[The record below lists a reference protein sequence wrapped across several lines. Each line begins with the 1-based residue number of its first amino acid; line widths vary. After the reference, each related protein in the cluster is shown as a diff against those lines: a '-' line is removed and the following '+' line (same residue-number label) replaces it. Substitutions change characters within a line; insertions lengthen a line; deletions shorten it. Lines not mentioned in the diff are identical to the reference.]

1 MSKQSPANPQP
12 NPNNPSSTFPIV
24 GIGASAGGLEAYTDL
39 LRELPTDSGM
49 VFVLIQHLKPDTP
62 SMLSEILARV
72 TEMPVEQVTDNLTVQ
87 PNHVYVIPPDKR
99 MTISNDQLKLAP
111 RDSAQR
117 PFMPINL
124 FFNCLA
130 DEYGHRAIGV
140 VLSGLDSDGAEGL
153 KCIKTAGGITFAQTR
168 NTAQHSGMP
177 NSAVAT
183 GFVDF
188 ILSPAEIAQTLADI
202 AQHPY
207 LNHSLRSQMNE
218 PDQDPPQSQENRP
231 LQQNSLSVIYNLLR
245 ATTGVDFTQYKRTT
259 FERRLRR
266 RMVLHQLNS
275 VEEYVEYLRTDLSE
289 VKALYHD
296 VLITVT
302 SFFRDPD
309 SFAFLKESVFPT
321 LIEQKA
327 PNASIRIW
335 VTGCATGEEC
345 YSLTICLL
353 ECLSAHEANLSIQ
366 VFGTDVSEEAIDIA
380 RQGIYSE
387 NQMAGVSSERRS
399 RFFTRNEGRY
409 QISKAVRE
417 MCVFARQNLGSDPPF
432 SNIDLVSCRNVLI
445 YFTPALQK
453 RVLAIFHYA
462 LHANGF
468 LWLGSSESVGE
479 TSELFSVV
487 DKKHRVYS
495 RNPVTSHLSFDFVT
509 SDYLAL
515 NPNRMPERQNFVE
528 ETSSYT
534 NVQRQADQIVLNRYA
549 PVGVVVNEQ
558 LEIIHFR
565 GDTSPYFRPA
575 PGEPSFNLLK
585 MIRPSLLVEVRSVLE
600 QTKTQKT
607 IARREGLQV
616 EGNLRYIN
624 IEVTPIRNPLSQEF
638 SYLLLFEDGSLV
650 QTPSAEDRDATEP
663 DRSSANG
670 PEVERLKQELA
681 ATRQELLDTQAYLQ
695 ATVEEQEAINQRL
708 TTANEEILS
717 SNEELQSTN
726 EELQTA
732 KEEIQAANEELKT
745 TNEELESRNTE
756 ARLINDDLLNLLIN
770 VNIPIVMLSNDLRIR
785 RFTPAAESLFNLIP
799 GDVGRPISNI
809 RLNVDV
815 PDLEVR
821 ITRVIEM
828 LDTQEHEVQDQ
839 AGHWYRLRIRPY
851 RTTENQID
859 GAVITLVD
867 IDDIK
872 RTMRQLEL
880 SRLYAESIVQTVR
893 EPLLVL
899 SRELRIKT
907 ANRAFYELF
916 QLTEPEVEERR
927 FFDIDSGQ
935 WDITDLRSRL
945 ENCLADPERLQNFE
959 LHHDFLRIGP
969 RYLLINAREIEQ
981 PFGEQMILLSIE
993 DITER
998 KRAEAE
1004 RIQLIQ
1010 EQAARAEAEAA
1021 NASKDEFLSVL
1032 SHELRTPLNSILGWT
1047 AILQRQSFSETTQE
1061 LMTQALNSIE
1071 RGARSQT
1078 RIISDLLEVSSI
1090 IQGKLSLQP
1099 QAVDLT
1105 DLLNLMLDLVQ
1116 PMAESKDIQINRALT
1131 ASPQRL
1137 NLDPDRMQQVFW
1149 NGLSNAIKFTPLGG
1163 EISVSLTYTDDQA
1176 RIDITDTGDGIDPEF
1191 LPYVFDRFRQADS
1204 SNIRRYG
1211 GLGLGLAIVKYFTE
1225 AHHGTVDITSPGIGQ
1240 GSTLTITLP
1249 LSMTVPPPTE
1259 STDSLSPDDTD
1270 AADFSDLC
1278 VLIVEDDSDSLE
1290 ILRLTLQM
1298 QDATV
1303 ITATSVREAINQF
1316 TETVPDLLISDISLP
1331 DQDGFDL
1338 IRQIRAL
1345 PPEQGGNVPAIALT
1359 GYAATSDTE
1368 RLLEAGFQR
1377 HVAKPFDIETLL
1389 VAIISLFRQDPA

>member
-1 MSKQSPANPQP
+1 
-12 NPNNPSSTFPIV
+12 
-24 GIGASAGGLEAYTDL
+24 
-39 LRELPTDSGM
+39 M

-72 TEMPVEQVTDNLTVQ
+72 TDLPVEQVTDNVTVQ
-87 PNHVYVIPPDKR
+87 PNHVYVIPPNKQ
-99 MTISNDQLKLAP
+99 MTVVHDQLKLAP
-111 RDSAQR
+111 REAAQR

-124 FFNCLA
+124 FFESLA

-153 KCIKTAGGITFAQTR
+153 KCIKTAGGITFAQKQ

-188 ILSPAEIAQTLADI
+188 ILSPPEIAQTLVGI

-207 LNHSLRSQMNE
+207 VQHSVRSQTNSPDSNYESSQQE
-218 PDQDPPQSQENRP
+218 PESRP

-275 VEEYVEYLRTDLSE
+275 VEEYVGYLRNDLTE

-302 SFFRDPD
+302 SFFRDPE
-309 SFAFLKESVFPT
+309 SFAFLQKSVFPS

-327 PNASIRIW
+327 LNASIRLW

-345 YSLTICLL
+345 YSLAICLL
-353 ECLSAHEANLSIQ
+353 ECLSAHNASLSIQ
-366 VFGTDVSEEAIDIA
+366 IFGTDVSDEAIEIA
-380 RQGIYSE
+380 RRGTYSE
-387 NQMAGVSSERRS
+387 SQMAGVSAERRR

-409 QISKAVRE
+409 QISKAIRE
-417 MCVFARQNLGSDPPF
+417 FCVFARQNLGSDPPF
-432 SNIDLVSCRNVLI
+432 SNIDLVSCRNVMI

-515 NPNRMPERQNFVE
+515 NPTRATERQNMAA
-528 ETSSYT
+528 ETTSYT

-549 PVGVVVNEQ
+549 PVGVIVNEK

-565 GDTSPYFRPA
+565 GDTSLYFRPA

-600 QTKTQKT
+600 QAKTQKT
-607 IARREGLQV
+607 ITRREGLQV
-616 EGNLRYIN
+616 EGNPRYVHV
-624 IEVTPIRNPLSQEF
+624 EVTPIRNPLSQEF
-638 SYLLLFEDGSLV
+638 SYLLLFEDGAPIQSEPIS
-650 QTPSAEDRDATEP
+650 PSDEFGSDKL
-663 DRSSANG
+663 SASG
-670 PEVERLKQELA
+670 PEVERLRQELA

-745 TNEELESRNTE
+745 TNEELESRNAE
-756 ARLINDDLLNLLIN
+756 ARSVNDDLLNLLIN
-770 VNIPIVMLSNDLRIR
+770 VNIPIVMLSTDLRIR
-785 RFTPAAESLFNLIP
+785 RFTPTAESLFNLIP

-809 RLNVDV
+809 RLNIDV
-815 PDLEVR
+815 PDLESR
-821 ITRVIEM
+821 ISRVIET
-828 LDTQEHEVQDQ
+828 LDTQEYEVQDQ
-839 AGHWYRLRIRPY
+839 QGHWYRLRIRPY

-859 GAVITLVD
+859 GAVVTLID

-872 RTMRQLEL
+872 QTLRELEL
-880 SRLYAESIVQTVR
+880 SRLYAESIVETVR
-893 EPLLVL
+893 EPLIVL
-899 SRELRIKT
+899 TRELRIKT
-907 ANRAFYELF
+907 ANRAFYELS
-916 QLTEPEVEERR
+916 QLTPPEAEEHL

-935 WDITDLRSRL
+935 WDVEDLRSRL
-945 ENCLADPERLQNFE
+945 ENFLADPELLHNFE
-959 LHHDFLRIGP
+959 FSHDFDHMST
-969 RYLLINAREIEQ
+969 RYILVNAREIEQ
-981 PFGEQMILLSIE
+981 PFGEQLILLAIE

-998 KRAEAE
+998 KQAETE

-1047 AILQRQSFSETTQE
+1047 AILQRQSFSEMTPE
-1061 LMTQALNSIE
+1061 LLTQALNSIE
-1071 RGARSQT
+1071 RGARAQT

-1090 IQGKLSLQP
+1090 IQGKLSLQQ
-1099 QAVDLT
+1099 QAINLT
-1105 DLLNLMLDLVQ
+1105 DLLNLVLDLVR
-1116 PMAESKDIQINRALT
+1116 PMAESKNIQINCSLAE
-1131 ASPQRL
+1131 SFQRL

-1149 NGLSNAIKFTPLGG
+1149 NGLTNAIKFTPMGG
-1163 EISVSLTYTDDQA
+1163 QVSISLTYTDDQA
-1176 RIDITDTGDGIDPEF
+1176 RIDITDTGDGIDSEF

-1225 AHHGTVDITSPGIGQ
+1225 AHHGTVEITSPGIGQ
-1240 GSTLTITLP
+1240 GCMLTITLP
-1249 LSMTVPPPTE
+1249 LSMIVPPPID
-1259 STDSLSPDDTD
+1259 STDSLTTDNVD
-1270 AADFSDLC
+1270 AADLSNLC
-1278 VLIVEDDSDSLE
+1278 VLIVEDDTDSLE
-1290 ILRLTLQM
+1290 ILKLTLQM

-1303 ITATSVREAINQF
+1303 ITATSVREAMKQF

-1345 PPEQGGNVPAIALT
+1345 PPEQGGNVLAIALT

-1368 RLLEAGFQR
+1368 HLMEAGFQR

-1389 VAIISLFRQDPA
+1389 ITIIGLFSN

>member
-1 MSKQSPANPQP
+1 MSTNSSPAENPQP
-12 NPNNPSSTFPIV
+12 NNNSNFPIV
-24 GIGASAGGLEAYTDL
+24 GIGASAGGLEAYTNL
-39 LRELPTDSGM
+39 LRELPNDSGM
-49 VFVLIQHLKPDTP
+49 AFVLIQHLKPDTP
-62 SMLSEILARV
+62 SMLSDILVRV
-72 TEMPVEQVTDNLTVQ
+72 TEMPVEQITDNLTVQ
-87 PNHVYVIPPDKR
+87 PNHVYVIPPDKQ

-124 FFNCLA
+124 FFKCLA

-153 KCIKTAGGITFAQTR
+153 KCIKTAGGITFAQTQR
-168 NTAQHSGMP
+168 TAQHSSMP

-188 ILSPAEIAQTLADI
+188 ILAPAEIAQTLADI

-207 LNHSLRSQMNE
+207 LNHSSLRSHMHKSE
-218 PDQDPPQSQENRP
+218 QDPSPLEPENQP

-289 VKALYHD
+289 IKALYHD

-353 ECLSAHEANLSIQ
+353 ECLSAQDANLSIQ

-462 LHANGF
+462 LQANGF

-495 RNPVTSHLSFDFVT
+495 RNPVASHLSFDFVT

-515 NPNRMPERQNFVE
+515 NPSRAPERQNMAA
-528 ETSSYT
+528 ETSSHT

-549 PVGVVVNEQ
+549 PVGVIVSEQ

-565 GDTSPYFRPA
+565 GDTSLYVRPA

-607 IARREGLQV
+607 ITRREGLQV
-616 EGNLRYIN
+616 EGNPRYVN
-624 IEVTPIRNPLSQEF
+624 VEVTPIRNPLSQEF
-638 SYLLLFEDGSLV
+638 SYLLLFENGALIQSEP
-650 QTPSAEDRDATEP
+650 TRPSNEI
-663 DRSSANG
+663 SSDQPPASG

-681 ATRQELLDTQAYLQ
+681 ATRQELLDTQTYLQ

-745 TNEELESRNTE
+745 TNEELESRNAE

-799 GDVGRPISNI
+799 GDIGRPISNI

-815 PDLEVR
+815 PDLEER

-893 EPLLVL
+893 EPLVVL

-916 QLTEPEVEERR
+916 QLTEPEVEERL

-945 ENCLADPERLQNFE
+945 ENFLAHPELLHNFE
-959 LHHDFLRIGP
+959 FSHDFVRLGT
-969 RYLLINAREIEQ
+969 RYILINAREIEQ
-981 PFGEQMILLSIE
+981 PFGEQLILLAIE

-998 KRAEAE
+998 KQAETE
-1004 RIQLIQ
+1004 RIQLVQ
-1010 EQAARAEAEAA
+1010 EQIARAEAEAA

-1047 AILQRQSFSETTQE
+1047 TILQRKPFSEITPE
-1061 LMTQALNSIE
+1061 LLTQALNSIE
-1071 RGARSQT
+1071 RGTHSQT

-1090 IQGKLSLQP
+1090 IQGKLSLQR
-1099 QAVDLT
+1099 QAVNLT
-1105 DLLNLMLDLVQ
+1105 DLLNLVIDTIQ
-1116 PMAESKDIQINRALT
+1116 PMAEAKNIQINRTLFD
-1131 ASPQRL
+1131 SPQRL
-1137 NLDPDRMQQVFW
+1137 NVDPDRMQQVFL
-1149 NGLSNAIKFTPLGG
+1149 NGLSNAIKFTPPGG
-1163 EISVSLTYTDDQA
+1163 QVSVDLTYTNNQA
-1176 RIDITDTGDGIDPEF
+1176 QIDITDTGDGIDPEF
-1191 LPYVFDRFRQADS
+1191 LPYVFDRFRQADI

-1225 AHHGTVDITSPGIGQ
+1225 AHHGTVAITSPGIDQ
-1240 GSTLTITLP
+1240 GSTLMITLP
-1249 LSMTVPPPTE
+1249 LTMTQAPSVE
-1259 STDSLSPDDTD
+1259 SADVLPYSDTTDP
-1270 AADFSDLC
+1270 DFSNLRI
-1278 VLIVEDDSDSLE
+1278 LIVEDDEDSLQ
-1290 ILRLTLQM
+1290 ILQLTLQM

-1303 ITATSVREAINQF
+1303 FTATSVRHAMNKF
-1316 TETVPDLLISDISLP
+1316 TEEVPDLLISDISLP
-1331 DQDGFDL
+1331 DQDGFAL
-1338 IRQIRAL
+1338 IRWIRDL

-1359 GYAATSDTE
+1359 GYAATSDTQ
-1368 RLLEAGFQR
+1368 RCIEAGFQR
-1377 HVAKPFDIETLL
+1377 HIAKPFDIEML
-1389 VAIISLFRQDPA
+1389 VSAIASLFSG